1 MKKILDWLKH
11 WFEHYGLVK
20 ILAAFI
26 ILIIAVVIGRNFPQ
40 TEGVCSW
47 VAAISGGYLLL
58 TVVIFTI
65 AGIVN
70 AIKDVIA
77 KRKKEGDENKEG

>member
-1 MKKILDWLKH
+1 MKKILNWLQH

-26 ILIIAVVIGRNFPQ
+26 ILALSVALGRKFEQIENIC
-40 TEGVCSW
+40 GW
-47 VAAISGGYLLL
+47 IAAISGIYLLL
-58 TVVIFTI
+58 TVAIFTI

-70 AIKDVIA
+70 AIKDKINA
-77 KRKKEGDENKEG
+77 NKNKKG

>member
-20 ILAAFI
+20 ILAAFV
-26 ILIIAVVIGRNFPQ
+26 ILIIAVAIGRKFENAQ
-40 TEGVCSW
+40 TICGW
-47 VAAISGGYLLL
+47 IAAISGGYLVL
-58 TVVIFTI
+58 TALIFTI

-70 AIKDVIA
+70 GIKDLIA
-77 KRKKEGDENKEG
+77 KINEKKNTKE

>member
-26 ILIIAVVIGRNFPQ
+26 ILIIAVAVGRKFPQ
-40 TEGVCSW
+40 TEDVCSW
-47 VAAISGGYLLL
+47 IAAISGGYLVL
-58 TVVIFTI
+58 TVLIFTI

-70 AIKDVIA
+70 AIKDVL
-77 KRKKEGDENKEG
+77 KKKDEDTKE